1 MSAGSANSS
10 LPHPST
16 RDRLLEAAK
25 HLFATKGFE
34 NASTVAIARAAQ
46 TSESQLV
53 KHFGSKEGLLEAI
66 FDQAWDKLAAYL
78 RNLQSLPTPQEKLRS
93 LLEIVTAAFDR
104 DHEVKELL
112 LLEGRRIRKEGGL
125 FMLTGGFMNFVK
137 TIDAILNE
145 MKAAG
150 QLRPDISVEAAR
162 SALMGMFE
170 GMMRD
175 QVLAARAGYPAPI
188 SSDDT
193 RRMFAIVVESLTHKK

>member
-1 MSAGSANSS
+1 MSAGPANS
-10 LPHPST
+10 PHPHAST
-16 RDRLLEAAK
+16 RDRLLESAK
-25 HLFATKGFE
+25 HLFATRGFE

-66 FDQAWDKLAAYL
+66 FEQAWDKLAAHL
-78 RNLQSLPTPQEKLRS
+78 RNVQSLPTPAEKLRS
-93 LLEIVTAAFDR
+93 MLEIVTAAFDR
-104 DHEVKELL
+104 DPEVKELL

-125 FMLTGGFMNFVK
+125 FMLTAGFMNFVR
-137 TIDAILNE
+137 TIDSILGD

-150 QLRPDISVEAAR
+150 QLRADITVEAAR

-175 QVLAARAGYPAPI
+175 QVLAARAGYPAAFT
-188 SSDDT
+188 SEDT
-193 RRMFAIVVESLTHKK
+193 RRLFGIVVEAISRKT